1 MGKLSS
7 FLDDLGSSYL
17 ESEMGLDKDTSV
29 KDLIREQKYC
39 PNCGKEIE
47 LNSTICY
54 GCGMNPQKIKSKKY
68 CLFCGNSVNEEQVLC
83 LNCKRNIENT
93 IIDNASGAMKVLCFL
108 FPIIGLVIYLANIN
122 TRKQFAKDCGNSSLC
137 GFIVG
142 IVLTLIFSF
151 VLFVQ

>member
-54 GCGMNPQKIKSKKY
+54 GCGMNPQEIKSKKY
-68 CLFCGNSVNEEQVLC
+68 CPFCGNSVNEEQVLC

-137 GFIVG
+137 GFIIG
-142 IVLTLIFSF
+142 IVLILILYF
-151 VLFVQ
+151 VLFAQ

>member
-1 MGKLSS
+1 MGKISS
-7 FLDDLGSSYL
+7 FLDDLGASYL
-17 ESEMGLDKDTSV
+17 ESEMGLNKDTNI
-29 KDLIREQKYC
+29 KELIGEQKYC

-47 LNSTICY
+47 INSTICY
-54 GCGMNPQKIKSKKY
+54 SCGVNPKKVKNKKY
-68 CLFCGNSVNEEQVLC
+68 CPFCGKSVNEEQVLC
-83 LNCKRNIENT
+83 LNCRKNIKNT
-93 IIDNASGAMKVLCFL
+93 VIDNASGAMRLLCFL